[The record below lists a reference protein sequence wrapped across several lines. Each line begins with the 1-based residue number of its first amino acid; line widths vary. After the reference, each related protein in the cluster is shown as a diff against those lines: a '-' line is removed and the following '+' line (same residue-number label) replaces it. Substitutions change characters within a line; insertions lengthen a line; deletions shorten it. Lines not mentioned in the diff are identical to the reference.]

1 MLSDSDIILSVM
13 REFPILYWP
22 RKTIGGTDY
31 QLARK
36 AINAAAGVMP
46 DVVGADLDL
55 ADVIA
60 KYTDATIYYPVFC
73 ESSGWWGELLG
84 GTAVVTDKII
94 VSPECQLMVI
104 RHNEKSRRAG
114 QNHLLAAE
122 IHPASGFFKKM
133 SSSVAT
139 VSDMLATDTGTI
151 LALFSGANRSKF
163 INIIESTGN
172 SYLGCIGRY

>member
-1 MLSDSDIILSVM
+1 M

-22 RKTIGGTDY
+22 RKTTGDADY

-36 AINAAAGVMP
+36 AINTAAGIMP
-46 DVVGADLDL
+46 DVVGADIDL

-60 KYTDATIYYPVFC
+60 QYPDATIYYPVFC
-73 ESSGWWGELLG
+73 ESTGWWGELLG
-84 GTAVVTDKII
+84 GSAMVVDKII

-104 RHNEKSRRAG
+104 RADGMAGRAG

-163 INIIESTGN
+163 INIIEQTGN